1 MLNISIY
8 FMHIIKLSAIDSTN
22 SYLKNL
28 CVGELPENFTV
39 IAAEH
44 QLLGRGQMGATW
56 ESVSGKNLTFS
67 VLVRFSD
74 LHITDQFYLSM
85 AVALAILKVLK
96 GYVKNKLFVKW
107 PNDILADKSKLAG
120 ILIENVLGRHAIK
133 YAVIGVGL
141 NVNQENFSNEIKN
154 VTSLK
159 KLAGE
164 HIQRDELLIDLI
176 NSLKKYVKLVEN
188 QGFFD
193 LKKEYIANL
202 FKYEVPS
209 MFEDYLGNQFL
220 GKIIDISADGRLV
233 VELEN
238 EKTRK
243 FNLKEIKFASF

>member
-1 MLNISIY
+1 MKFSCLN
-8 FMHIIKLSAIDSTN
+8 
-22 SYLKNL
+22 
-28 CVGELPENFTV
+28 
-39 IAAEH
+39 
-44 QLLGRGQMGATW
+44 
-56 ESVSGKNLTFS
+56 
-67 VLVRFSD
+67 
-74 LHITDQFYLSM
+74 ITDQFYLSM

-107 PNDILADKSKLAG
+107 PNDILADKNKLAG

-141 NVNQENFSNEIKN
+141 NVNQEYFSNEIKN

-159 KLAGE
+159 KLVGA

-188 QGFFD
+188 QDFFD

-202 FKYEVPS
+202 FKYKVPS

-220 GKIIDISADGRLV
+220 GKIVDISTDGRLV